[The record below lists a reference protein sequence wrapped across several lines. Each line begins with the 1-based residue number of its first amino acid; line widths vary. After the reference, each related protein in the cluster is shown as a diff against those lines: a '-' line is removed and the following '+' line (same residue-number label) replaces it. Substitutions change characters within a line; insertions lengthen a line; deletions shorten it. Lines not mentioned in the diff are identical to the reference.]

1 MSPLGDGGFPSSYT
15 CPTDGLFPAGWVL
28 PVVPQT
34 PLNPPQSPQTKPAV
48 RQSELHVASTRIS
61 GAGDVPALN
70 PSATRFDH
78 KVFRKVLTASTST
91 DNWSRWFKDLQV
103 SPNTSEIVVEAPSG
117 FVANQVKARFL
128 REVEE
133 AARSAGAG
141 TSPLG
146 VRVTVNETDAV
157 RSSNGHAAG
166 APVPSVEKTTESPAK
181 RHPSNFH
188 RFATFEVGPSNRF
201 AHAAAWT
208 VAEDPGIYNPLFV
221 YGASGVGKSHLLYA
235 IANHARRRHPSL
247 VIRYCTA
254 EAFVQSFIQSVG
266 RRRMEDFRRRFR
278 QVDMLLLDDFQF
290 LEGKEQTLEEFFWTF
305 NSLHQDGKQIV
316 ISCDR
321 PPRDLTAME
330 DRIRSRVTGGLLAD
344 VAPPCLETRLTI
356 LRRLNA
362 GHSPPFSP
370 DVLSMV
376 AERITDN
383 VRDLQSALRRLSAYS
398 TLVNQPLTPQAA
410 SELLAPLSGFSHSAP
425 TPEKI
430 IAACAEA
437 FDTSVAEIL
446 GRNRRPIPSAA
457 RRVAM
462 YLTRELTDL
471 SYPRIGKAF
480 GRDHSTV
487 ISAHRGTLAQ
497 ISTNQPFAE
506 RVSAIHSSLHTH

>member
-1 MSPLGDGGFPSSYT
+1 M
-15 CPTDGLFPAGWVL
+15 
-28 PVVPQT
+28 
-34 PLNPPQSPQTKPAV
+34 
-48 RQSELHVASTRIS
+48 
-61 GAGDVPALN
+61 N
-70 PSATRFDH
+70 PSPTRFDH
-78 KVFRKVLTASTST
+78 NVFRRVLTARTST

-103 SPNTSEIVVEAPSG
+103 SPNTSEIVVEAPSR
-117 FVANQVKARFL
+117 FVATQVKTRFM

-146 VRVTVNETDAV
+146 VRVTVNKTGPV
-157 RSSNGHAAG
+157 QPSNGRTVS
-166 APVPSVEKTTESPAK
+166 APARSAKKPPQAPSK

-188 RFATFEVGPSNRF
+188 RFDTFEVGPSNRF

-208 VAEDPGIYNPLFV
+208 VAEDPGAYNPLFI

-235 IANHARRRHPSL
+235 IANHARMHHPSL
-247 VIRYCTA
+247 VIRYCTS
-254 EAFVQSFIQSVG
+254 EAFVQHFIQSVG
-266 RRRMEDFRRRFR
+266 RRQMDDFRRRFR

-316 ISCDR
+316 LSCDR

-330 DRIRSRVTGGLLAD
+330 DRMRSRVTGGLLAD
-344 VAPPCLETRLTI
+344 VAPPCLDTRLAI
-356 LRRLNA
+356 LHRLNA
-362 GHSPPFSP
+362 AYSQPFPP

-383 VRDLQSALRRLSAYS
+383 IRDLQSALRRLAAYS
-398 TLVNQPLTPQAA
+398 RLVNEPLSPQSA
-410 SELLAPLSGFSHSAP
+410 SDLLAPLSEVSRSAP
-425 TPEKI
+425 TPEQI
-430 IAACAEA
+430 IATCAEA
-437 FDTSVAEIL
+437 FETSVGEIL
-446 GRNRRPIPSAA
+446 DRNRRPVPSAA

-471 SYPRIGKAF
+471 SYPRIGRAF

-487 ISAHRGTLAQ
+487 ISAYRGTLSQMSVNKA
-497 ISTNQPFAE
+497 FAD
-506 RVSAIHSSLHTH
+506 RVSAIHSSLHTY